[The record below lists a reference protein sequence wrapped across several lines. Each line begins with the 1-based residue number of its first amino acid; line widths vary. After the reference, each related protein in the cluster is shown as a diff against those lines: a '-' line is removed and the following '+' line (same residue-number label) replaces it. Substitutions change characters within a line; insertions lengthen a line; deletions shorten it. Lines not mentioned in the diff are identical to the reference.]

1 MKKLAWL
8 ALLSASLPVVHGCA
22 AVAVGGAATA
32 AVVADDRRM
41 ASVVILDQEIELHAY
56 DRLNKAFGD
65 KPVSVSTVSFNRKV
79 LVVGQ
84 VPDETSRKKVEEI
97 VKSIPEVREVHNE
110 TVISG
115 VSSLTSDANDTAI
128 TTKVKARLL
137 DSDKVSANHVKVV
150 TETATVYL
158 MGLVTRDEGEAAAR
172 IAASTSGVK
181 SVVKLFEY
189 ID

>member
-8 ALLSASLPVVHGCA
+8 VLLAASLPVVNGCA

-41 ASVVILDQEIELHAY
+41 ASVVMLDQEIELHAF
-56 DRLNKAFGD
+56 DRLNKAFSN
-65 KPVSVSTVSFNRKV
+65 KPVSVSTVSYNRKV

-84 VPDETSRKKVEEI
+84 VPDAATRSRVEEI
-97 VKSIPEVREVHNE
+97 VRSVPEVMKVHNE

-150 TETATVYL
+150 TDTATVYL
-158 MGLVTRDEGEAAAR
+158 MGLVTREEGETAAR

-189 ID
+189 IN